1 MAVVN
6 CSGITKGGQKCR
18 ARVIPGTNWCVFHS
32 ADAAQRRAWAAQGG
46 ANSSAQARAK
56 KALPCAILT
65 SDELISWLSLVFK
78 QTIVGRTAPGVAT
91 ASAAVAKTIVEIS
104 KAALLEERLTE
115 IERALGIAER
125 SAS

>member
-1 MAVVN
+1 
-6 CSGITKGGQKCR
+6 
-18 ARVIPGTNWCVFHS
+18 
-32 ADAAQRRAWAAQGG
+32 
-46 ANSSAQARAK
+46 
-56 KALPCAILT
+56 
-65 SDELISWLSLVFK
+65 VFK